1 MARTKSSTDYT
12 KIKSFK
18 NEADFK
24 KAVAAAN
31 ARIKRIQ
38 AAGDYTKLS
47 KTFESFEKFKFDVT
61 RNHYKNKYSSS
72 MFTKS
77 GKLSSSTKG
86 MTKRQIK
93 EYHKY
98 VLSLLTAK
106 DFTVPDV
113 KTIAKNKAKELGTSL
128 SEYMKRVDFWKIFR
142 ETKEATQ
149 YGSDE
154 VFNAV
159 EISANDHS
167 LTYEEK
173 LNVAKALLDALDVNY
188 SDEQADVPVITKGSN
203 TFTYE
208 ELNSLL
214 SEDVTDNRIEKYTKR
229 TKKLRE

>member
-77 GKLSSSTKG
+77 GKLSTSTKG
-86 MTKRQIK
+86 MTTRQIK

-98 VLSLLTAK
+98 VLSLLTAT
-106 DFTVPDV
+106 DFTVPEV
-113 KTIAKNKAKELGTSL
+113 KAIAKKKAKELGTTI
-128 SEYMKRVDFWKIFR
+128 SEYMKRVDFWKIYR
-142 ETKEATQ
+142 ETQEATQ

-159 EISANDHS
+159 EIAANDHS

-173 LNVAKALLDALDVNY
+173 LDAAKSFLDALDVNY
-188 SDEQADVPVITKGSN
+188 TDEQADVPAVVKGSN
-203 TFTYE
+203 SFTYE
-208 ELNSLL
+208 EINELL
-214 SEDVTDNRIEKYTKR
+214 SRDVTDNRIEKYTKR
-229 TKKLRE
+229 SKKLRE